1 VRSAIRGSSSRSR
14 PAATPSRHLPSPII
28 RVEANLLRF
37 PLFALNT
44 KNLKTMDGIECSV
57 LENSSQCTVSI
68 KYTKDRA
75 GCLAVREWTVEEA
88 LAFADETV
96 RNSGHGCTSACG
108 SWKRLTAT

>member
-1 VRSAIRGSSSRSR
+1 MPV
-14 PAATPSRHLPSPII
+14 SPPEVNPPEDHYLVA
-28 RVEANLLRF
+28 REV
-37 PLFALNT
+37 NT
-44 KNLKTMDGIECSV
+44 FGFQRCHMDGIECSV

-68 KYTKDRA
+68 KFTKDRA

-108 SWKRLTAT
+108 SWKRLTGT